1 MKNILIL
8 LLLIPFFG
16 FAQIQDEYYRVS
28 DWTFLPD
35 SVVQLTDTTYSIFAE
50 PANYNDPG
58 SIDRIVGGYVVDFVG
73 HRYVVIDSTDT
84 HLTLFD
90 IYKTG
95 QAPQTGQIAHCYRS
109 VGNGEADF
117 IGSVDYSTLDASA
130 RWKINGADNELMW
143 QKVKTKVPYLGAESD
158 VDLGE
163 NSISTDTVKI
173 DGVPLLL
180 NTFKQGNLGGV
191 GNIFYSTGA
200 SSQPASGTVNQVVGN
215 NYIQNQIT
223 TAQPANMWI
232 SGDITNGGITT
243 HIRNGLT
250 STSQILFKTNTTFDW
265 FLGQSPL
272 GASNNDLALFSYGM
286 GDIIANFNKETSAST
301 FGTANT
307 GYFGHHLITK
317 SDYGS
322 GIKFINGKTDNA
334 DVRNFSIQSDNF
346 EYGDLAISKSTN
358 QSGATDVNLLYFAK

>member
-84 HLTLFD
+84 HLTIFD

-143 QKVKTKVPYLGAESD
+143 QKVKTKVPYLGAERD
-158 VDLGE
+158 VDLGA

-180 NTFKQGNLGGV
+180 NTFKKDSLGGA

-200 SSQPASGTVNQVVGN
+200 SSQPASGSINQVIGGNSLTANYLPKWDGSKFANSGMVEVGGDIGIYKTDPSERLDVVGN
-215 NYIQNQIT
+215 VRMTGNIIQDALGYNRGMQYNVDGKHRWIISYEGEENLGNLGTDIYYYRYDNNGEYIYYYNKKLDIKIQVRHVNRYDDFTSLKRIE
-223 TAQPANMWI
+223 AYEAGYWRD
-232 SGDITNGGITT
+232 DITY
-243 HIRNGLT
+243 L
-250 STSQILFKTNTTFDW
+250 Q
-265 FLGQSPL
+265 
-272 GASNNDLALFSYGM
+272 
-286 GDIIANFNKETSAST
+286 
-301 FGTANT
+301 
-307 GYFGHHLITK
+307 
-317 SDYGS
+317 
-322 GIKFINGKTDNA
+322 
-334 DVRNFSIQSDNF
+334 
-346 EYGDLAISKSTN
+346 
-358 QSGATDVNLLYFAK
+358 